1 MLSSKS
7 LSADYRL
14 KCACDKSFADDLV
27 SSGCCKYESKLCLTI
42 YWGFC
47 RVSSICSSLIRNSTV
62 IKFMVSSMSSLK
74 KFLGGVVSVEES
86 LTVVPCPLFCFVSRL
101 ILKLYLDEI
110 QGPRLCIRFGCA
122 GEAPFFFGSSMPT
135 YHRCRVITYL
145 ISHRSHFG
153 SRYNIC
159 PAQCGPFLLH
169 AGIAFFSWKS

>member
-1 MLSSKS
+1 
-7 LSADYRL
+7 
-14 KCACDKSFADDLV
+14 
-27 SSGCCKYESKLCLTI
+27 
-42 YWGFC
+42 
-47 RVSSICSSLIRNSTV
+47 
-62 IKFMVSSMSSLK
+62 MVSSMSSLK

-153 SRYNIC
+153 SRYNIDLHHCDPSFSVLVDGVMVC
-159 PAQCGPFLLH
+159 PLATFMTGLRQVFLRWSVRSL
-169 AGIAFFSWKS
+169 